1 MTQKIPQPRVFGK
14 IILTLENC
22 LIPDA
27 KLDETPSSQDGLD
40 KETEMDLRILGC
52 ELIQTAGIL
61 LKLPQVIINKCAYC
75 GQCLVFGVTDSNFD
89 LFNSGRDGYR
99 TGIVT
104 EIFLLKVIRA
114 A

>member
-1 MTQKIPQPRVFGK
+1 MTQKTALPRNFAK

-22 LIPDA
+22 LIPKS

-61 LKLPQVIINKCAYC
+61 LKLPQVRNKI
-75 GQCLVFGVTDSNFD
+75 G
-89 LFNSGRDGYR
+89 
-99 TGIVT
+99 
-104 EIFLLKVIRA
+104 
-114 A
+114 